1 MCRAH
6 RGFLALTLPL
16 WLVAALLGTVLPG
29 ECGGLLNPGGGKG
42 EDDAGGGQRGF
53 CRQVGHA
60 DGDKSSSSCGTESD
74 DVDQDENGPA
84 CGMEQGDAAQV
95 AAVRAMADEQC
106 DCATAANH
114 GAYVSCVDAVAAAAV
129 ADGSLRPECEDTVIS
144 CAAQSTCGRPG
155 FVTCCTTDSTGQTT
169 CSTKSTAALCK
180 APTGGTAS
188 VGSAPSCC
196 DACGAPASSTTT
208 TTPIATTT
216 TTGPVA
222 TTTTT
227 TPVATTTTTTP
238 VVTTTTTAPVATTTT
253 TTTPPT
259 TTTTTLAGCCGF
271 SPQPGKL
278 SFTTGI
284 GSGNCGKLL
293 GSAGSD
299 LLDLS
304 CGGLYTGGGGNSVPL
319 PYAVPDMGQ
328 SLTKVAACTG
338 TALSLSATTSTDVG
352 GTHPERSCTSKGC
365 LFGPPLPIPNP
376 PTPPTSVCVI
386 NSVATDAS
394 GTADCSSG
402 ASAVSLPLTSTL
414 FLTGDLF
421 PPDAAGSDH
430 CVGGTNPGAV
440 CTANAM
446 CTGGGFCSVGVQ
458 VCPICAG
465 DGKCHGGAND
475 GGACTPADSPVT
487 PSFPTSHDCPPPAAN
502 NIGSLPIAFALT
514 TGTTTMTA
522 GNYNAN
528 AQCTASSQPFNCC
541 TGAGAGT
548 CVGQNNVFCG
558 FCRDSN
564 AKGTGAKTGCFEG
577 DPAAAC
583 PHNAACTSGP
593 PTPQPFRCCTGPGT
607 GTCNQP
613 TFKACSVGGVTVAA
627 CTDGN
632 GTWPDCEQR
641 DAGAFGPGQSGGQTI
656 TETGVPAGPISNT
669 GQPSTLVSIFCI
681 PPTFNP
687 TVDSAGDLP
696 APGAVALP
704 GTAQLLP

>member
-1 MCRAH
+1 MRRSH
-6 RGFLALTLPL
+6 RGSLALTLPL

-53 CRQVGHA
+53 CRQVGDA

-155 FVTCCTTDSTGQTT
+155 VVTCCTTNSTGQTT

-216 TTGPVA
+216 TTTPVA

-238 VVTTTTTAPVATTTT
+238 AVTTTT
-253 TTTPPT
+253 TTTPAT
-259 TTTTTLAGCCGF
+259 TTTTTLPGCCGF

-293 GSAGSD
+293 GSAGNT
-299 LLDLS
+299 LLNLS

-328 SLTKVAACTG
+328 
-338 TALSLSATTSTDVG
+338 
-352 GTHPERSCTSKGC
+352 
-365 LFGPPLPIPNP
+365 
-376 PTPPTSVCVI
+376 
-386 NSVATDAS
+386 
-394 GTADCSSG
+394 
-402 ASAVSLPLTSTL
+402 
-414 FLTGDLF
+414 
-421 PPDAAGSDH
+421 
-430 CVGGTNPGAV
+430 
-440 CTANAM
+440 
-446 CTGGGFCSVGVQ
+446 
-458 VCPICAG
+458 
-465 DGKCHGGAND
+465 
-475 GGACTPADSPVT
+475 
-487 PSFPTSHDCPPPAAN
+487 
-502 NIGSLPIAFALT
+502 
-514 TGTTTMTA
+514 
-522 GNYNAN
+522 
-528 AQCTASSQPFNCC
+528 
-541 TGAGAGT
+541 
-548 CVGQNNVFCG
+548 
-558 FCRDSN
+558 
-564 AKGTGAKTGCFEG
+564 
-577 DPAAAC
+577 
-583 PHNAACTSGP
+583 
-593 PTPQPFRCCTGPGT
+593 
-607 GTCNQP
+607 
-613 TFKACSVGGVTVAA
+613 
-627 CTDGN
+627 
-632 GTWPDCEQR
+632 
-641 DAGAFGPGQSGGQTI
+641 
-656 TETGVPAGPISNT
+656 
-669 GQPSTLVSIFCI
+669 
-681 PPTFNP
+681 
-687 TVDSAGDLP
+687 
-696 APGAVALP
+696 
-704 GTAQLLP
+704 

>member
-1 MCRAH
+1 
-6 RGFLALTLPL
+6 
-16 WLVAALLGTVLPG
+16 
-29 ECGGLLNPGGGKG
+29 
-42 EDDAGGGQRGF
+42 
-53 CRQVGHA
+53 
-60 DGDKSSSSCGTESD
+60 
-74 DVDQDENGPA
+74 
-84 CGMEQGDAAQV
+84 
-95 AAVRAMADEQC
+95 
-106 DCATAANH
+106 
-114 GAYVSCVDAVAAAAV
+114 
-129 ADGSLRPECEDTVIS
+129 
-144 CAAQSTCGRPG
+144 
-155 FVTCCTTDSTGQTT
+155 
-169 CSTKSTAALCK
+169 
-180 APTGGTAS
+180 
-188 VGSAPSCC
+188 
-196 DACGAPASSTTT
+196 
-208 TTPIATTT
+208 
-216 TTGPVA
+216 
-222 TTTTT
+222 
-227 TPVATTTTTTP
+227 
-238 VVTTTTTAPVATTTT
+238 
-253 TTTPPT
+253 
-259 TTTTTLAGCCGF
+259 
-271 SPQPGKL
+271 
-278 SFTTGI
+278 
-284 GSGNCGKLL
+284 
-293 GSAGSD
+293 
-299 LLDLS
+299 
-304 CGGLYTGGGGNSVPL
+304 
-319 PYAVPDMGQ
+319 MGQ

-338 TALSLSATTSTDVG
+338 TALNLAATTVADVG

-376 PTPPTSVCVI
+376 ASPPTSVCVI

-414 FLTGDLF
+414 FLDGDLF
-421 PPDAAGSDH
+421 TPDASGSDH

-475 GGACTPADSPVT
+475 GAACTPADSPVT
-487 PSFPTSHDCPPPAAN
+487 PSFPTSHDCLPPPTN
-502 NIGSLPIAFALT
+502 NIGSLAIAFALT

-528 AQCTASSQPFNCC
+528 AQCTAAMQPFNCC

-558 FCRDSN
+558 FCRAVN
-564 AKGTGAKTGCFEG
+564 AKGTSGHTGCFEG
-577 DPAAAC
+577 DPGAAC
-583 PHNAACTSGP
+583 PHNAACTTGGAA
-593 PTPQPFRCCTGPGT
+593 PQPFRCCTGAGT
-607 GTCNQP
+607 GTCDSFT

-656 TETGVPAGPISNT
+656 TQTGVPAGPISNT

-681 PPTFNP
+681 PPTFNA

>member
-74 DVDQDENGPA
+74 DVVQDENGPT

-155 FVTCCTTDSTGQTT
+155 FVTCCTTGSTGQTT

-216 TTGPVA
+216 PTTPTATTTMTTPGATTTTTTPGATTTTTTPVATTTTTTPAATTTTTTPVATTTTTTPVATTTTTTPVA

-293 GSAGSD
+293 GSAGNT
-299 LLDLS
+299 LLNLS
-304 CGGLYTGGGGNSVPL
+304 CGGPYTGGGGNSVPL

-338 TALSLSATTSTDVG
+338 TALSLRATTAADVG
-352 GTHPERSCTSKGC
+352 GTHPERRCTSMGC

-376 PTPPTSVCVI
+376 ASPPTSVCAI
-386 NSVATDAS
+386 NAVAADAS

-414 FLTGDLF
+414 FLDGDLF
-421 PPDAAGSDH
+421 TPDASGSDH

-487 PSFPTSHDCPPPAAN
+487 PSFPTSHDCPPPASS

-528 AQCTASSQPFNCC
+528 AQCTAAMQPFNCC

-558 FCRDSN
+558 FCRDS
-564 AKGTGAKTGCFEG
+564 T
-577 DPAAAC
+577 
-583 PHNAACTSGP
+583 
-593 PTPQPFRCCTGPGT
+593 
-607 GTCNQP
+607 
-613 TFKACSVGGVTVAA
+613 
-627 CTDGN
+627 
-632 GTWPDCEQR
+632 
-641 DAGAFGPGQSGGQTI
+641 
-656 TETGVPAGPISNT
+656 
-669 GQPSTLVSIFCI
+669 
-681 PPTFNP
+681 
-687 TVDSAGDLP
+687 
-696 APGAVALP
+696 
-704 GTAQLLP
+704 

>member
-1 MCRAH
+1 MGH
-6 RGFLALTLPL
+6 VVGI
-16 WLVAALLGTVLPG
+16 
-29 ECGGLLNPGGGKG
+29 GK
-42 EDDAGGGQRGF
+42 R
-53 CRQVGHA
+53 
-60 DGDKSSSSCGTESD
+60 
-74 DVDQDENGPA
+74 NGK
-84 CGMEQGDAAQV
+84 D
-95 AAVRAMADEQC
+95 
-106 DCATAANH
+106 
-114 GAYVSCVDAVAAAAV
+114 Y
-129 ADGSLRPECEDTVIS
+129 
-144 CAAQSTCGRPG
+144 
-155 FVTCCTTDSTGQTT
+155 CTT
-169 CSTKSTAALCK
+169 ALCWNLAVINDKTTKHGTQAGTCNIHAK
-180 APTGGTAS
+180 AGQSRSTITLLCQP
-188 VGSAPSCC
+188 PSTPC
-196 DACGAPASSTTT
+196 STTT
-208 TTPIATTT
+208 TTSTPGTSTTTEAATTTTEAVTTTTEEATTTTEEVTTTTEAATTTTEAATTTTEAATTTTGGVTTTTAGATTT
-216 TTGPVA
+216 TTRAATTTEAATPTTEGA
-222 TTTTT
+222 TTTTE
-227 TPVATTTTTTP
+227 
-238 VVTTTTTAPVATTTT
+238 VVTTTTEAA
-253 TTTPPT
+253 
-259 TTTTTLAGCCGF
+259 TTTTTLATCCGA
-271 SPQPGKL
+271 SPQPSAL

-284 GSGNCGKLL
+284 GSGNCGMLL
-293 GSAGSD
+293 GSAGNS
-299 LLDLS
+299 LLNLS

-338 TALSLSATTSTDVG
+338 TALDLAATTAADVG
-352 GTHPERSCTSKGC
+352 GTHPERRCTSKGC

-376 PTPPTSVCVI
+376 TNTPTSVCVV
-386 NSVATDAS
+386 NVVANNAS

-402 ASAVSLPLTSTL
+402 ASAVNLPLSSIL
-414 FLTGDLF
+414 YLDGDLF
-421 PPDAAGSDH
+421 PPDASGDH

-440 CTANAM
+440 CTANAT

-475 GGACTPADSPVT
+475 GGACTPADSPLNA
-487 PSFPTSHDCPPPAAN
+487 SFPTSHDCPPPATN

-583 PHNAACTSGP
+583 PHNAACTTGP
-593 PTPQPFRCCTGPGT
+593 PTPQPFRCCTGAGT
-607 GTCNQP
+607 GTCDQP

-632 GTWPDCEQR
+632 GAWPDCEQR
-641 DAGAFGPGQSGGQTI
+641 DAGAFGPGESGAQTI
-656 TETGVPAGPISNT
+656 TETGVPAGAVSDT
-669 GQPSTLVSIFCI
+669 AGHASTLVSIFCI
-681 PPTFNP
+681 PPTFNA

>member
-1 MCRAH
+1 MRRSH
-6 RGFLALTLPL
+6 RGSLALTLPL
-16 WLVAALLGTVLPG
+16 GLVAALLGTVLPG

-53 CRQVGHA
+53 CRQVGDA

-114 GAYVSCVDAVAAAAV
+114 GAYVSCVDAVAGAAV

-155 FVTCCTTDSTGQTT
+155 FVTCCTTNSTGQAT

-216 TTGPVA
+216 TTTPIA

-238 VVTTTTTAPVATTTT
+238 GATTTTTTPVATTTT

-259 TTTTTLAGCCGF
+259 TTTTTLPGCCGF

-293 GSAGSD
+293 GSAGNT
-299 LLDLS
+299 LLNLS

-338 TALSLSATTSTDVG
+338 TALNLAATTVADVG

-376 PTPPTSVCVI
+376 ASPPTSVCVI

-414 FLTGDLF
+414 FLDGDLF
-421 PPDAAGSDH
+421 PPDAGGSDH
-430 CVGGTNPGAV
+430 CVGGTNSGTV
-440 CTANAM
+440 CTVN
-446 CTGGGFCSVGVQ
+446 S
-458 VCPICAG
+458 
-465 DGKCHGGAND
+465 
-475 GGACTPADSPVT
+475 
-487 PSFPTSHDCPPPAAN
+487 
-502 NIGSLPIAFALT
+502 
-514 TGTTTMTA
+514 
-522 GNYNAN
+522 
-528 AQCTASSQPFNCC
+528 
-541 TGAGAGT
+541 
-548 CVGQNNVFCG
+548 
-558 FCRDSN
+558 
-564 AKGTGAKTGCFEG
+564 KGTSGHTGCFEG

-583 PHNAACTSGP
+583 PHNAACTTGGAA
-593 PTPQPFRCCTGPGT
+593 PQPFRCCTGAGT
-607 GTCNQP
+607 GTCDQP

-632 GTWPDCEQR
+632 GAWPDCEQR
-641 DAGAFGPGQSGGQTI
+641 DAGAFGPGESGAQTI
-656 TETGVPAGPISNT
+656 TETGVPAGAVSDT
-669 GQPSTLVSIFCI
+669 AGHASTLVSIFCI
-681 PPTFNP
+681 PPTFNA

>member
-1 MCRAH
+1 M
-6 RGFLALTLPL
+6 
-16 WLVAALLGTVLPG
+16 
-29 ECGGLLNPGGGKG
+29 
-42 EDDAGGGQRGF
+42 
-53 CRQVGHA
+53 
-60 DGDKSSSSCGTESD
+60 
-74 DVDQDENGPA
+74 
-84 CGMEQGDAAQV
+84 
-95 AAVRAMADEQC
+95 
-106 DCATAANH
+106 
-114 GAYVSCVDAVAAAAV
+114 
-129 ADGSLRPECEDTVIS
+129 
-144 CAAQSTCGRPG
+144 
-155 FVTCCTTDSTGQTT
+155 
-169 CSTKSTAALCK
+169 
-180 APTGGTAS
+180 
-188 VGSAPSCC
+188 
-196 DACGAPASSTTT
+196 
-208 TTPIATTT
+208 
-216 TTGPVA
+216 
-222 TTTTT
+222 
-227 TPVATTTTTTP
+227 
-238 VVTTTTTAPVATTTT
+238 
-253 TTTPPT
+253 
-259 TTTTTLAGCCGF
+259 
-271 SPQPGKL
+271 
-278 SFTTGI
+278 
-284 GSGNCGKLL
+284 LL
-293 GSAGSD
+293 GSAGNS
-299 LLDLS
+299 LLNLS

-338 TALSLSATTSTDVG
+338 TALDLTATTAADVG
-352 GTHPERSCTSKGC
+352 GTHPERRCTSRGC

-376 PTPPTSVCVI
+376 ASPPTSVCVI
-386 NSVATDAS
+386 NAVAADAS

-402 ASAVSLPLTSTL
+402 ASAVSLPLTSIL
-414 FLTGDLF
+414 YLDGDLF
-421 PPDAAGSDH
+421 TPDASGDH

-440 CTANAM
+440 CTANAT

-465 DGKCHGGAND
+465 DGKCHGGANE
-475 GGACTPADSPVT
+475 GAACTPADSPLNA
-487 PSFPTSHDCPPPAAN
+487 SFPTSHDCPPPATN

-583 PHNAACTSGP
+583 PHNAACTMGP
-593 PTPQPFRCCTGPGT
+593 PTPQPFRCCTGAGT
-607 GTCNQP
+607 GTCDQP

-632 GTWPDCEQR
+632 GAWPDCEQR
-641 DAGAFGPGQSGGQTI
+641 DAGAFGPGESGAQTI
-656 TETGVPAGPISNT
+656 TETGVPAGAVSDT
-669 GQPSTLVSIFCI
+669 AGHASTLVSIFCI
-681 PPTFNP
+681 PPTFNA

>member
-1 MCRAH
+1 MRRSH
-6 RGFLALTLPL
+6 RGSLALTLPL

-53 CRQVGHA
+53 CRQVGDA

-74 DVDQDENGPA
+74 DAVQDENGPA

-95 AAVRAMADEQC
+95 AAGRAMADEQR
-106 DCATAANH
+106 DGPPAAP
-114 GAYVSCVDAVAAAAV
+114 AA
-129 ADGSLRPECEDTVIS
+129 P
-144 CAAQSTCGRPG
+144 PH
-155 FVTCCTTDSTGQTT
+155 
-169 CSTKSTAALCK
+169 
-180 APTGGTAS
+180 APTPTPTPVATTSPMRPAS
-188 VGSAPSCC
+188 TTPTTTP
-196 DACGAPASSTTT
+196 GAPTTT
-208 TTPIATTT
+208 TTPGATTT
-216 TTGPVA
+216 TTTPAATTTTTTPVA

-293 GSAGSD
+293 GSAGNT
-299 LLDLS
+299 LLNLS

-338 TALSLSATTSTDVG
+338 TALNLTATTSTDVG
-352 GTHPERSCTSKGC
+352 GTHPERSCTSMGC

-376 PTPPTSVCVI
+376 ASPPTSVCVI
-386 NSVATDAS
+386 NAVAADAS

-414 FLTGDLF
+414 FLDGDLF
-421 PPDAAGSDH
+421 APDASGTDH

-440 CTANAM
+440 CTANATY
-446 CTGGGFCSVGVQ
+446 TGGGFCSVGVQ

-475 GGACTPADSPVT
+475 GGACRPADSPVT
-487 PSFPTSHDCPPPAAN
+487 PSFPTSHDC
-502 NIGSLPIAFALT
+502 L
-514 TGTTTMTA
+514 
-522 GNYNAN
+522 
-528 AQCTASSQPFNCC
+528 
-541 TGAGAGT
+541 
-548 CVGQNNVFCG
+548 
-558 FCRDSN
+558 
-564 AKGTGAKTGCFEG
+564 
-577 DPAAAC
+577 
-583 PHNAACTSGP
+583 
-593 PTPQPFRCCTGPGT
+593 
-607 GTCNQP
+607 
-613 TFKACSVGGVTVAA
+613 
-627 CTDGN
+627 
-632 GTWPDCEQR
+632 
-641 DAGAFGPGQSGGQTI
+641 
-656 TETGVPAGPISNT
+656 
-669 GQPSTLVSIFCI
+669 
-681 PPTFNP
+681 
-687 TVDSAGDLP
+687 
-696 APGAVALP
+696 
-704 GTAQLLP
+704 